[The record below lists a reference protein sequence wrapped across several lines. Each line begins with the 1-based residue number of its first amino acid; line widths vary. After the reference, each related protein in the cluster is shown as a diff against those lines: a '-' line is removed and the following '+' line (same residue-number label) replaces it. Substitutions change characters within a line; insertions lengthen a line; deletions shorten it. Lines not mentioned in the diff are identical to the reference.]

1 MRFRNIAFSV
11 AMGMFLAGPA
21 ALGLCHLL
29 GMESIPPWLSSEEAS
44 YLEGGKSP
52 VDFSGD
58 LAGEFVTGKLQVNLE
73 NCVSNN
79 IPGKGAALLG
89 DAAVQRVAIILSNMA
104 FSWPCYSTFYGS
116 ERFYVPSSDSL
127 IQSARC
133 DRQSRA
139 KGVRSFA
146 EGLARVAQAN
156 PNRRFAVIL
165 ADISPRSQTNPT
177 VPLVSESYLTFEA
190 LEDIRQV
197 VAGIDN
203 VCIEARLYDDQSEY
217 YEYYYHSD
225 HHWNGWGALD
235 SYRAISNEFG
245 LAGLE
250 KFYRADAA
258 MGNVFMNGSYAR
270 SGLMMLDEAVNEP
283 SVSLENL
290 TIVSGNAPALATPD
304 PRRYITDKALSAE
317 FDWYHFWYG
326 PSSEL
331 VLEGGGAS
339 GFSRALIIGDSFTS
353 AIQWPIAQNY
363 YRTSV
368 FIDAHDSS
376 RGKIRLQE
384 RIDQT
389 NCEDIYIV
397 ASLDGLR
404 NLEDNHP
411 GYFG

>member
-1 MRFRNIAFSV
+1 MRFRDIAFSV

-156 PNRRFAVIL
+156 PNCRFAVIL

-190 LEDIRQV
+190 FEDIRQV

-235 SYRAISNEFG
+235 SYRVISNEFG

-250 KFYRADAA
+250 KFYHADAA

-270 SGLMMLDEAVNEP
+270 SGLMMLDEAVSEP

-290 TIVSGNAPALATPD
+290 TIVSGDAPALATPD
-304 PRRYITDKALSAE
+304 PRRYITDRALSAE

-339 GFSRALIIGDSFTS
+339 GLSRSLIIGDSFTS

-397 ASLDGLR
+397 ASLDGLC